1 MQKTSP
7 NDRIWTRPELE
18 KLGTMKDVAGAQ
30 TPRAQASGNVKS

>member
-18 KLGTMKDVAGAQ
+18 KLGTMKDVAGNGTNNAQ
-30 TPRAQASGNVKS
+30 SGHRS